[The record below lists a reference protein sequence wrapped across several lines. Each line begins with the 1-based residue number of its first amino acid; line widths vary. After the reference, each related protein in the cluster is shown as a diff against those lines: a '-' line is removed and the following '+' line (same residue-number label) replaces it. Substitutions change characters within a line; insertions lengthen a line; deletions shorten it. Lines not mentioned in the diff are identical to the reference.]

1 VCSANIG
8 CITHLQAG
16 TGLPVQHWIEMIDA
30 AMRASRK
37 RSVPAKA

>member
-37 RSVPAKA
+37 RSVPAKT